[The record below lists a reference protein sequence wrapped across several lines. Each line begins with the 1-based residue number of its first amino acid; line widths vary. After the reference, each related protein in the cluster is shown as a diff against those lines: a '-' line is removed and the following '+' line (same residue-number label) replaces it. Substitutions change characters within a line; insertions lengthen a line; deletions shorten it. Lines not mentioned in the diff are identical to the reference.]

1 MLESQGSKRDD
12 RDDSVA
18 VIVSI
23 LESDRRPEQ
32 RNRLRTNESGI
43 SILPSTGQ
51 NGDSLGVRD
60 EKVWP
65 HE

>member
-1 MLESQGSKRDD
+1 VLESQGSKRDD

-23 LESDRRPEQ
+23 LESDRTRT
-32 RNRLRTNESGI
+32 RNRLHTNEGGI
-43 SILPSTGQ
+43 SILPSTRQ
-51 NGDSLGVRD
+51 NGDSLGVRN